1 MSTRLIQS
9 GAWRRGGV
17 LLAVALT
24 WIMSVATDEAPAS
37 RPVRDDPR
45 LPPRSVIVLVAS
57 WCAPC
62 RGELARLDTI
72 APAIGGRTLR
82 VLAIDDSA
90 ATARMLRVIDPAR
103 VWRPDAGVDHV
114 RALLLART
122 AGLPFS
128 VVTDARGAVCAQGN
142 GGLDAHRAAALVQ
155 HCASP

>member
-1 MSTRLIQS
+1 M
-9 GAWRRGGV
+9 
-17 LLAVALT
+17 LAAALT
-24 WIMSVATDEAPAS
+24 WTMSVATGEPPAS

-62 RGELARLDTI
+62 RGELLRLDTI
-72 APAIGGRTLR
+72 APVIGGRALR

-103 VWRPDAGVDHV
+103 VWRPDTRVDHV

-128 VVTDARGAVCAQGN
+128 VVSDGRGVVCAQEN

-155 HCASP
+155 RCATP

>member
-1 MSTRLIQS
+1 MSAAACS
-9 GAWRRGGV
+9 
-17 LLAVALT
+17 
-24 WIMSVATDEAPAS
+24 SPSATTGEPPAS

-62 RGELARLDTI
+62 RGELARLDAI
-72 APAIGGRTLR
+72 VPAVGGRALR

-103 VWRPDAGVDHV
+103 VWHPDARVDHV

-128 VVTDARGAVCAQGN
+128 VVTDTRGVVCAQEN

-155 HCASP
+155 RCETP